1 MKKNSFAFA
10 LCAPIFV
17 LWSTLHA
24 QQPKIYRV
32 GIITAGGAW
41 YATIDGLRAGLKEL
55 GLEDGKQVILE
66 IRETR
71 GDAKAAEEAAR
82 GLEQESVN
90 LIYTTQTS
98 ISIAAKRATTHTPI
112 VFCAGAEPVSLG
124 LVESWAK
131 PGGRLTGV
139 YEPGTDLTAKR
150 LENLK
155 ELVPHI
161 RHAVTFY
168 VPNHPVAIESSKL
181 AREAARQMGIAL
193 LERHVA
199 SPEELK
205 AGLRA
210 LKTGETDAFFEVS
223 DAMVQIQDQLVI
235 EATTVKRLPTMF
247 TNQSSVIKGGL
258 ASYSASRLEVGRLSS
273 KYVRRILNGVK
284 PQDLPVEAVRKMDL
298 VINLKTAKQIGLT
311 IPQSVLYRAD
321 RVIK

>member
-1 MKKNSFAFA
+1 MKKNSFAVA
-10 LCAPIFV
+10 LCGLIVV
-17 LWSTLHA
+17 LWSTSHA

-32 GIITAGGAW
+32 GVITAGGAW

-55 GLEDGKQVILE
+55 GLEDAKQVILE

-71 GDAKAAEEAAR
+71 GDIKAAEEAAR
-82 GLEQESVN
+82 GFEQESVN

-98 ISIAAKRATTHTPI
+98 ISIAAKRATKHTSI

-155 ELVPHI
+155 EIVPHL
-161 RHAVTFY
+161 RRAVTFY

-181 AREAARQMGIAL
+181 AREAAREMGITL
-193 LERHVA
+193 IERHVA

-205 AGLRA
+205 AGLHA
-210 LKTGETDAFFEVS
+210 LKTGEADAFFEVS
-223 DAMVQIQDQLVI
+223 DAMVQIQDQLII

-247 TNQSSVIKGGL
+247 TNQSSVTKGGL
-258 ASYSASRLEVGRLSS
+258 ASYSASRLEVGRLS
-273 KYVRRILNGVK
+273 
-284 PQDLPVEAVRKMDL
+284 
-298 VINLKTAKQIGLT
+298 
-311 IPQSVLYRAD
+311 
-321 RVIK
+321 